1 MFNDIMEVVFFSWKI
16 DLIYILR
23 DIKIFMF
30 EWGLEQDKV
39 LKYIKDWSVS
49 SFKVWVIKLGIT
61 CGFRIIS
68 GG

>member
-61 CGFRIIS
+61 CSFRIIS